1 MTEHNPKKPLA
12 SSDEQPDSVKKQ
24 QLKHPIDLS
33 SERIG
38 LDNNNPAVLPIGTG
52 GVPPEAK

>member
-1 MTEHNPKKPLA
+1 MTEHDQPKPVP
-12 SSDEQPDSVKKQ
+12 SPTEQADSIKKQ
-24 QLKHPIDLS
+24 QLKRPIDLS

-38 LDNNNPAVLPIGTG
+38 LDDTTPSVLPIGTG